1 MGILTKMNREM
12 REKLGVEASAVIGRP
27 VESILTVGSKIFW
40 QTHFYPLIKMQ
51 NSARE
56 IYLSFK
62 GPEESIPVL
71 LNVKVVQA
79 GSRTEIFCSGME
91 ISNRNRYE
99 KELLAAKKTAEDA
112 LNENIELSRVRNEL
126 LDHQR
131 IMEIQ

>member
-1 MGILTKMNREM
+1 MGILTKMNSEL

-79 GSRTEIFCSGME
+79 GT
-91 ISNRNRYE
+91 
-99 KELLAAKKTAEDA
+99 
-112 LNENIELSRVRNEL
+112 
-126 LDHQR
+126 
-131 IMEIQ
+131 